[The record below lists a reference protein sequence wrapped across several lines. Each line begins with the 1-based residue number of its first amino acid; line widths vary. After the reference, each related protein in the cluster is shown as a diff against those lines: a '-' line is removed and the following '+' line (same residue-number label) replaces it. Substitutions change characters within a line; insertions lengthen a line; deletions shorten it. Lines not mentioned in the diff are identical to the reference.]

1 MSNEGHLGRG
11 LSPATTIGAMTVGDL
26 ITIDGEFWR
35 VVSLAPL
42 VMRRCRDGR
51 VGIEIN
57 RRTNGKA

>member
-1 MSNEGHLGRG
+1 
-11 LSPATTIGAMTVGDL
+11 MTVGQL

-35 VVSLAPL
+35 VVLLAPL

>member
-1 MSNEGHLGRG
+1 V
-11 LSPATTIGAMTVGDL
+11 TVGQL